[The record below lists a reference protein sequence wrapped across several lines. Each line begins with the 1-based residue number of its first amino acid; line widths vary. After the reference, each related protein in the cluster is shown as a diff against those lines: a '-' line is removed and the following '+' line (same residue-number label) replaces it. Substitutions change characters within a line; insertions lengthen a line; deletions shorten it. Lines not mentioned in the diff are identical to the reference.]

1 MSDAPNIAV
10 ALTGPEGAGKSTV
23 GVLLAERL
31 GMSFVDFDV
40 ATMEC
45 NARNTQG
52 RRCHVHRSHVRC
64 GCVCAT
70 QSARG
75 GVSCL
80 AHVLPT
86 DDQSGDDP
94 PASSGLT

>member
-40 ATMEC
+40 ATMEVQC
-45 NARNTQG
+45 EEHAGPSLSR
-52 RRCHVHRSHVRC
+52 
-64 GCVCAT
+64 A
-70 QSARG
+70 
-75 GVSCL
+75 
-80 AHVLPT
+80 
-86 DDQSGDDP
+86 
-94 PASSGLT
+94 